1 MVNVTWHEEVRSKN
15 REEIILAA
23 QQLFLEHDFHNVGIK
38 DVCLKAGVSRVTFY
52 KCFNSI
58 HDLAFEVQI
67 KVMSEMMTYI
77 EEHYDDAGTGIQK
90 LEKMLYVWLDFVK
103 QYPNHMKYV
112 GFFDHYYRDRYPNPE
127 LTEHYR
133 TFVQQERSGMRLHD
147 LLEQGIADGTI
158 REDLDIRRISAVIFE
173 SMISFFQRMASI
185 GSMVEQEHGVEQEE
199 VARAMIDMII
209 RYVKK

>member
-1 MVNVTWHEEVRSKN
+1 
-15 REEIILAA
+15 
-23 QQLFLEHDFHNVGIK
+23 
-38 DVCLKAGVSRVTFY
+38 VCLKAGVSRVTFY

-133 TFVQQERSGMRLHD
+133 TFVQQERSGMRLHG
-147 LLEQGIADGTI
+147 LLEQGVADGTI